1 MDRFFMKL
9 SLGYP
14 SAEAEREILTSYN
27 AASPLDSLTPVCTKA
42 ELNAASDVIPEVRV
56 SEPVKKYIIS
66 IADATRNSDR
76 LRLGVSPRG
85 TLALMKAS
93 QAWAAMAG
101 RDYVI
106 PDDVKR
112 VAVPVLS
119 HRVITR
125 SQNTIRLTDTN
136 EQVIE
141 AILDTVRAPVD

>member
-1 MDRFFMKL
+1 
-9 SLGYP
+9 S
-14 SAEAEREILTSYN
+14 
-27 AASPLDSLTPVCTKA
+27 SPLEALSSVCTKD
-42 ELNAASDVIPEVRV
+42 ELRRAADLTKNITV
-56 SEPVKKYIIS
+56 SEPIKDYIVN

-76 LRLGVSPRG
+76 LRLGVSPRA
-85 TLALMKAS
+85 TLALMRAS
-93 QAWAAMAG
+93 QAYAAILG

-106 PDDVKR
+106 PDDVKH

-141 AILDTVRAPVD
+141 AIVDTVRAPID